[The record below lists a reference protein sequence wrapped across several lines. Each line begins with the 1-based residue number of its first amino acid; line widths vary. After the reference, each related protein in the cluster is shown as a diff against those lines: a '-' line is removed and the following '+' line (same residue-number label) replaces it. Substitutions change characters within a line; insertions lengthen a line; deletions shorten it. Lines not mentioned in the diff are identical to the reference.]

1 MSYKQENLVGL
12 IDEVILKSGDVIEV
26 FRVIQIGLLCVQA
39 YPEDRPSMSEV
50 VVMLSSKIHDLAH
63 PKEPGFF
70 WERKQDNGK
79 YAWRN
84 SKVTSSNQ
92 LTLTTVSPRD

>member
-70 WERKQDNGK
+70 WERKQDKGK